1 MNHGLPSQT
10 VEKIHAVFSRFPAID
25 KAVLYGSRAK
35 GTYKTGS
42 DIDLTLYG
50 DALTTAE
57 LGAIAEKLDDL
68 LLPYQIDLSIFDQ
81 IAHVKLREHIE
92 RVGVVFYEKGNS
104 ANWRISKISGIVM
117 I

>member
-10 VEKIHAVFSRFPAID
+10 VKKIHTVFSRFPAIE

-50 DALTTAE
+50 DTLTTAE
-57 LGAIAEKLDDL
+57 LGAIVEELDDL

-81 IAHVKLREHIE
+81 IAHAKLREHIE
-92 RVGVVFYEKGNS
+92 RVGVVFYEKGAVQNS
-104 ANWRISKISGIVM
+104 GTPM